1 MSMIKGGQQMSARVI
16 GRAGSAQCLAVD
28 RDHPPPAGSQGGA
41 LLGPAA
47 RRLIQGIGVQL
58 LQGAAERG
66 LTRHHGGDPE
76 RIPGPWSVSEGPFR
90 DRRERPGTS
99 QHGAYGQAQDDC
111 QPVTHAPAGARIR
124 NRSQHLQQPRRL
136 LVQGLHGSQQL
147 ADCRVNRG

>member
-58 LQGAAERG
+58 LQGAAERR

-90 DRRERPGTS
+90 DRRERPGTG
-99 QHGAYGQAQDDC
+99 QHGGTR
-111 QPVTHAPAGARIR
+111 P
-124 NRSQHLQQPRRL
+124 
-136 LVQGLHGSQQL
+136 GS
-147 ADCRVNRG
+147 R